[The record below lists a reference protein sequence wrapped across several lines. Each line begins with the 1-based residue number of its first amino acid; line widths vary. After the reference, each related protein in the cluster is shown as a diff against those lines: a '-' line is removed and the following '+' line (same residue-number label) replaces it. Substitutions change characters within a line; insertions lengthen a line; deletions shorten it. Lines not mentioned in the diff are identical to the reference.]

1 MDDIGETTWK
11 TGSRVF
17 RIMVEGRFDRR
28 QADGLE
34 GFVIQSVGGGETV
47 LTGSLADQAALH
59 GVLRKLRDLGV
70 SLVSVN
76 PVDEGGSERESN
88 SV

>member
-1 MDDIGETTWK
+1 MDDIVEMTWK
-11 TGSRVF
+11 TESRVF
-17 RIMVEGRFDRR
+17 RIRVEGRFDRR
-28 QADGLE
+28 QADGFE
-34 GFVIQSVGGGETV
+34 GFAIQSVGEGETV

-76 PVDEGGSERESN
+76 PVDKGGSERESD